1 MDRYEFSGEE
11 ITLFFYKVATIF
23 TPQLS
28 RSFSLCLYLLL
39 LGLLG
44 GMIVHGPL
52 LKLLSEETEFQVD
65 RVGPEEVPVPTVS
78 ICRMVCTVLS

>member
-52 LKLLSEETEFQVD
+52 PQTRKILRLGSFA
-65 RVGPEEVPVPTVS
+65 S
-78 ICRMVCTVLS
+78 